1 MRASFF
7 VLAIATLIFIRD
19 ADALNLQGFTQC
31 IGPQGQGPVCQ
42 LDAGTYPISA
52 TLLLGRSNI
61 TIKGTILASPSD
73 TVLQRA
79 QGFQGALLQ
88 DVGPMTSTPTLTNV
102 TIRDLTIDGNRA
114 QNVAAYGTYQPEVSI
129 FTTKSML
136 INKCNF
142 INSPRI
148 SVALY
153 GFAQYGTAA
162 SGIVVN
168 DSYFANAVILG
179 LWSGAGGQNAAS
191 QGYLGCTSV
200 QVPDNVVIANSQ
212 FENMGTNAIYASMT
226 HFQLI
231 NNVFTDSHSYAIGDF
246 PPAGGQID
254 LDPCTDTAAVLG
266 NTFQGGQKGPGDG
279 NTQGMELH
287 GTNLWIVNNVV
298 KDNWHD
304 GISIGGGA
312 NIFIANWDKSAAI
325 IGNQAAGIAVNQV
338 VAYGNDSLRPV
349 DFITI
354 DHVNITNS
362 SYWGIYVKDFIVPAN
377 HLVITNNC
385 LEGNG
390 YSPAILASNLG
401 QDVEIK
407 NNALSGCSPN

>member
-7 VLAIATLIFIRD
+7 VLAMATLIFVRD

-31 IGPQGQGPVCQ
+31 IGPAGQGAVCQ
-42 LDAGTYPISA
+42 LDAGTYPLSA
-52 TLLLGRSNI
+52 QLQIGRSNL
-61 TIKGTILASPSD
+61 TIKGTVVTSARD

-79 QGFQGALLQ
+79 PGFQGSLLI
-88 DVGPMTSTPTLTNV
+88 DVGPPQTNPPLANI
-102 TIRDLTIDGNRA
+102 TIRDLTFDGNRS
-114 QNVAAYGTYQPEVSI
+114 QNGLTNYFAELIINS
-129 FTTKSML
+129 TKSVL
-136 INKCNF
+136 VTNCNF
-142 INSPRI
+142 INSPRF
-148 SVALY
+148 
-153 GFAQYGTAA
+153 GFVVLGRGAA
-162 SGIVVN
+162 GVVIN
-168 DSYFANAVILG
+168 NSYFGNGVI
-179 LWSGAGGQNAAS
+179 SGFWAGAPDNLSS
-191 QGYLGCTSV
+191 QGYLICSTV
-200 QVPDNVVIANSQ
+200 QVPDNIVIANSR
-212 FENMGTNAIYASMT
+212 FENFDQNALYASAT
-226 HFQLI
+226 HLQLI
-231 NNVFTDSHSYAIGDF
+231 SNSFKGSHSYPI
-246 PPAGGQID
+246 PPYPGVGGQID
-254 LDPCTDTAAVLG
+254 LDPCTDTAAVSG
-266 NTFQGGQKGPGDG
+266 NTFQSGQKGPGDG

-354 DHVNITNS
+354 DHVDITNS

-401 QDVEIK
+401 QDVDIR